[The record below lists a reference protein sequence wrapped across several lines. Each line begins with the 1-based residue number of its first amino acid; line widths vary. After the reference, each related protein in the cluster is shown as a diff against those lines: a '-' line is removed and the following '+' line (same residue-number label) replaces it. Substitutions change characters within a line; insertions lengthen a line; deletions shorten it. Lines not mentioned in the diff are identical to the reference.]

1 MAVKYLLLHSRVRIP
16 HSASLITTGR
26 DDLIALRIELDLRYL
41 ILVTLEK
48 RSAGTCEYIIDP
60 SQTVCG
66 SSRQLVTRVVESGVQ
81 HLIVV
86 SLECFYALAG
96 GDVP

>member
-1 MAVKYLLLHSRVRIP
+1 MLHACVRIP
-16 HSASLITTGR
+16 HSARLITTGR
-26 DDLIALRIELDLRYL
+26 DDFVALRVELDLGYL
-41 ILVTLEK
+41 VLVTFEEGGA
-48 RSAGTCEYIIDP
+48 SAREYIIDP
-60 SQTVCG
+60 GQAV
-66 SSRQLVTRVVESGVQ
+66 SRCSCQLVTRVVESGVQ